1 MVELNFENG
10 YPNPSIAIG
19 DMVFYISSM
28 DTNINQSGFISG
40 DSQSSQS
47 EGAQSQ
53 LMYIGNVV
61 EINDSSAPTSF
72 TIYVE
77 NTSTITAPLTN
88 DYILF
93 SKNNMASSDL
103 LGYYNK
109 VTFKNDSPDPAEI
122 FAISLNYTE
131 SSK

>member
-10 YPNPSIAIG
+10 YPNPSIAVG

-28 DTNINQSGFISG
+28 DTNINQSGFTSG

-61 EINDSSAPTSF
+61 EINDSSAPVSF
-72 TIYVE
+72 TIYVQ
-77 NTSTITAPLTN
+77 NTSNITAPLTN